1 MYEEE
6 AKGMEIEAGIIS
18 FKNLKSGFLPFN
30 FKPEKESFD
39 VISSEIMENY
49 LEEIVILLQEIL
61 DVDIAF
67 EEKI

>member
-1 MYEEE
+1 MKKKVFVRFPNESEFL
-6 AKGMEIEAGIIS
+6 EIMMDMD
-18 FKNLKSGFLPFN
+18 N

-39 VISSEIMENY
+39 VISPEIMENY

-61 DVDIAF
+61 DVDVAF